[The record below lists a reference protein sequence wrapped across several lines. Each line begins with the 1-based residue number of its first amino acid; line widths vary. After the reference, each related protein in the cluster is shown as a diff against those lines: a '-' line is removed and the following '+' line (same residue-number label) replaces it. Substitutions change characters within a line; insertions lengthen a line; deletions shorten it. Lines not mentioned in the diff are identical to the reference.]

1 MMQRKRKRSVLPLI
15 LGRILELVAG
25 YPEASAAAIH
35 HQLEEEAESGNA
47 GFKGDDVPSVRTVQS
62 IVSEYRQRGPSD
74 PWSLAMA
81 QGDEAKLVMPV
92 LEELIEQTEGRA
104 WQLTTDEARWI
115 AAIRRVAHDLDLWQV
130 YLLAREYAI
139 LNGRGESTGGA
150 DAYLAFAPWRSVEA
164 ARRYF
169 GAMANDRIP
178 DRLMQGP
185 EVLAELKKEDA
196 DGTPER

>member
-1 MMQRKRKRSVLPLI
+1 MGKWP
-15 LGRILELVAG
+15 
-25 YPEASAAAIH
+25 
-35 HQLEEEAESGNA
+35 A

-81 QGDEAKLVMPV
+81 HGDEAKLVMPV

-115 AAIRRVAHDLDLWQV
+115 AAIRRVAPDLDLWQV

-139 LNGRGESTGGA
+139 LNGRGGPTARSARHARSTTKPLPRFG
-150 DAYLAFAPWRSVEA
+150 RS
-164 ARRYF
+164 
-169 GAMANDRIP
+169 
-178 DRLMQGP
+178 
-185 EVLAELKKEDA
+185 
-196 DGTPER
+196 